1 MDAGAIAQQQQQL
14 YGQAWAPRLRGLME
28 RYAIPQSRLA
38 AVVGLSAPMLSQLI
52 NAQRVK
58 VSNPAVLARIVRL
71 EELGGQR
78 AGNSAALAAALDE
91 VAGSTPTLSTVQR
104 LVPQAVAGRDELL
117 TALATY
123 PAAELRAA
131 AQAAVA
137 VAGQGEA
144 SALGELLTAA
154 AARAGLSARAGAAD
168 RSPLSRRAGPA
179 PGPR

>member
-1 MDAGAIAQQQQQL
+1 MDAAAIAQQQQQL

-71 EELGGQR
+71 EELAEQRGGDQ
-78 AGNSAALAAALDE
+78 AALAAGLDE

-104 LVPQAVAGRDELL
+104 VVPGAVAGREELL
-117 TALATY
+117 AALATY

-131 AQAAVA
+131 AQAAQA
-137 VAGQGEA
+137 MQAPPAMQPAPA
-144 SALGELLTAA
+144 SLAAL
-154 AARAGLSARAGAAD
+154 LSAAAD
-168 RSPLSRRAGPA
+168 RAG
-179 PGPR
+179 